1 MAPRRR
7 HASASSAGPLE
18 APRTPPAIVA
28 PLGRQLAVADLR
40 RSEAFYR
47 NVLGFEAAGD
57 GELVSGPARITLV
70 AADAAHDSRG
80 TPRPRG
86 AAILFLQTADV
97 AAMREFVAA
106 RGGEPSE
113 VERVNWIKMRMFQ
126 VRDPDGHALWFGQ
139 SYHEPDRP
147 QDPKRQLRQALPALP
162 LSDVQA
168 GIAHYRDVLG
178 FRINYAQHDLGVM
191 DRDDITLL
199 LVQRTD
205 RHRGIG
211 AAEFYVH
218 DADALHAEL
227 AGRGANVQGA
237 PVSHPWGLRDFR
249 VLDPEGNELTFAQ
262 PFE

>member
-7 HASASSAGPLE
+7 AAPASGAGPRK
-18 APRTPPAIVA
+18 ATRPPPAIVA
-28 PLGRQLAVADLR
+28 PLSRQLAVADLR
-40 RSEAFYR
+40 CSEAFYR
-47 NVLGFEAAGD
+47 DVLGFEVRGN
-57 GELVSGPARITLV
+57 GNVESGPARIELV
-70 AADAAHDSRG
+70 AADAAYDGRG

-86 AAILFLQTADV
+86 AAILFLQSADV

-113 VERVNWIKMRMFQ
+113 LERVNWIKLRMFQ
-126 VRDPDGHALWFGQ
+126 VRDPDGHTLWFGQ

-147 QDPKRQLRQALPALP
+147 RDPKRQLRQALPALP

-191 DRDDITLL
+191 DRDDTTLL

-205 RHRGIG
+205 RHRGVG

-227 AGRGANVQGA
+227 AARGANVQGA
-237 PVSHPWGLRDFR
+237 PVSRPWGLRDFR